1 MFVLNVSPID
11 GLPLPPYNA
20 STGRTL
26 GPQRPDNY
34 GRPQIITKD
43 SEPDDTS
50 LNELL
55 GGNRQACDDV
65 RVAVPIEL
73 PWNQIDEFARA
84 HLPYHESLMTNVGGR
99 ETPLKYT
106 IKKNSKE
113 IEMIAASATFHGVKS
128 RIIFHFS
135 RKIGFIDFTRR
146 NLRTWIVNGELAL
159 RPFIETKPYPLK
171 ALKGFYKLANLHL
184 EKYLIIFKQV
194 FGI

>member
-34 GRPQIITKD
+34 GRPQIITED
-43 SEPDDTS
+43 SELDDTS
-50 LNELL
+50 LI
-55 GGNRQACDDV
+55 
-65 RVAVPIEL
+65 AVPIEL
-73 PWNQIDEFARA
+73 PWDQIDEFARA

-128 RIIFHFS
+128 RIIFHCS
-135 RKIGFIDFTRR
+135 RKIGFLDFTRR
-146 NLRTWIVNGELAL
+146 NLRTCIVNGELVL

-171 ALKGFYKLANLHL
+171 ALKGFYKLANIHL
-184 EKYLIIFKQV
+184 EKYLTIFKQV